1 MAITIRV
8 YKRLVDGVPTDEVSY
23 DGSYSNPAYFS
34 VAVVPTSGH
43 NYAPDEDGITLY
55 VKLESETGNKGLDL
69 KVKAEQKDPQNNDPP
84 ETVMDGVE
92 AWTPY
97 DSNNGEWVEC
107 WTRYR
112 TVSIPGQELPAGSIV
127 PVKLRVRADAGDPI
141 GKWEYKLHFIVYD
154 IGT

>member
-8 YKRLVDGVPTDEVSY
+8 FKRLVNNQPTDEVSY

-34 VAVVPTSGH
+34 VAVVPTSGS
-43 NYAPDEDGITLY
+43 NYAPDEEGITLY
-55 VKLESETGNKGLDL
+55 VLLESPTGNKGLDL
-69 KVKAEQKDPQNNDPP
+69 KVKAEQKSANNPP
-84 ETVMDGVE
+84 PSVMDGFE

-97 DSNNGEWVEC
+97 DANNGEWLEC

-112 TVSIPGQELPAGSIV
+112 TVSIPGQVLPAGSVI

-141 GKWEYKLHFIVYD
+141 GRWEAKLHFIVYD